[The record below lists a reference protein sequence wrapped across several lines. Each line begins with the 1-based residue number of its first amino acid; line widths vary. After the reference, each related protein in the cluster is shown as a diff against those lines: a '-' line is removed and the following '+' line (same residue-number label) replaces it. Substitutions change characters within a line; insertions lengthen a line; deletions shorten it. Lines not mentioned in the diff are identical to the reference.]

1 MMFFITNHDV
11 EVFWQSTADERKHS
25 GVGTRS
31 EASDEC
37 DDKDEQSTIDQES
50 KGPAAE
56 AGKLN
61 TVELLQPLSLS
72 CGKVTHGLHRKGEL
86 RICYA
91 DFEFQGDAH
100 V

>member
-1 MMFFITNHDV
+1 MVFFITNHDV
-11 EVFWQSTADERKHS
+11 EVFWQSMAGEPKHS
-25 GVGTRS
+25 EVGTRS
-31 EASDEC
+31 EAGEQG
-37 DDKDEQSTIDQES
+37 DDQDEQSTIDQES
-50 KGPAAE
+50 KGTAAE

-91 DFEFQGDAH
+91 GFEFQGDEH